1 MGINNVTLM
10 GRMVAYPELKHTPSN
25 KSVLSFTVA
34 VDKRKKDGGADFIDC
49 VAWEGTADFIAKYF
63 KKGDMIAVCGRIEN
77 RTWTNQQGEKRK
89 ATEVIVSE
97 ASFCGT
103 SGGRTNEGNDRP
115 PMPTER
121 DMPPER
127 QMDVYADF
135 GDDDIPF

>member
-77 RTWTNQQGEKRK
+77 RTWTNNQGEKRK

-103 SGGRTNEGNDRP
+103 QSGKTNEGSKNDGP
-115 PMPTER
+115 PPYT
-121 DMPPER
+121 DADVPPER
-127 QMDVYADF
+127 QVNIY
-135 GDDDIPF
+135 GDEDIPF